1 MKSKLPDKATHKT
14 IRVTAES
21 VSTYEISINVPIQA
35 HPHDITA
42 FVRSGAVDVTGMTED
57 GWGEWNWLAPEETD
71 FDFDAE
77 DLYYD
82 FLGEHPETKE
92 IE

>member
-1 MKSKLPDKATHKT
+1 MKSKLPDEATHKT

-21 VSTYEISINVPIQA
+21 VSTYEICINVPIQA
-35 HPHDITA
+35 HPDDIRD
-42 FVRSGAVDVTGMTED
+42 FVGSGAVDVNLMTED
-57 GWGEWNWLAPEETD
+57 GWGHWDWYFDETD
-71 FDFDAE
+71 FDFHAN

-92 IE
+92 TT